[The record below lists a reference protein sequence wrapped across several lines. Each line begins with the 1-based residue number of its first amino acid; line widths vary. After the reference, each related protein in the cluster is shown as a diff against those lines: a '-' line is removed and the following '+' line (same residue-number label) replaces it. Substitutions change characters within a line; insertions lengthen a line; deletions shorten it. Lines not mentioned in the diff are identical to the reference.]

1 MRYETMKRNILNEL
15 VEGIL
20 SEAEAD
26 TVLNGILDS
35 GHASDAEALL
45 CLSRIE
51 WTAHG
56 HGALWTEIANWRR
69 DRWPTKCS
77 SCGCEIHVEEF
88 GWRITEMNG
97 SPGLKHIRCPIE

>member
-1 MRYETMKRNILNEL
+1 MKRDILNEL
-15 VEGIL
+15 AEGIL

-26 TVLNGILDS
+26 TVLDGILDS
-35 GHASDAEALL
+35 VNASDAEALL

-69 DRWPTKCS
+69 GGWPTRCS
-77 SCGCEIHVEEF
+77 SCGFEIHAAEF
-88 GWRITEMNG
+88 GWRIIELNG
-97 SPGLKHIRCPIE
+97 TSSLKHIRCPIE